1 MCVEAGGARRRGASQ
16 TRRGQ
21 QAIKQTYAQER
32 RLNTTV
38 ALDTRKDNNNI
49 KSRRSLAKLQRVDGF
64 LIFFLPSRQ
73 PLCPVPPPFFSSVF
87 ICSDGRVGHPNAKK
101 LHPKEAPPSTKE
113 GTTTRTSLSRGARKR
128 DGVQN
133 GPSHLTNWSYRDIQ
147 ACQPQQP
154 L

>member
-21 QAIKQTYAQER
+21 QATKQTYAQER
-32 RLNTTV
+32 RRKTTV
-38 ALDTRKDNNNI
+38 AQDTRKDNINI

-64 LIFFLPSRQ
+64 LIFFLPSGQ
-73 PLCPVPPPFFSSVF
+73 PLSCPSPFFLLFLFALTVGSATQMPRNYTRRKHPPLPRKEQQQGYH
-87 ICSDGRVGHPNAKK
+87 CS
-101 LHPKEAPPSTKE
+101 
-113 GTTTRTSLSRGARKR
+113 SRGARKR

-133 GPSHLTNWSYRDIQ
+133 GPSHLTNWSNRDIQ
-147 ACQPQQP
+147 ARQPQQP